1 MLLYLSCEKEFT
13 VNFLFF
19 NAVLNPNRPKALQ
32 LPLIFL
38 GVVVRPPVCSLY
50 TVLLLMLFCVVGKK
64 ELVHL
69 KEKIDEID
77 ENAFVIVG
85 DAREVHGEGFIEK

>member
-1 MLLYLSCEKEFT
+1 
-13 VNFLFF
+13 
-19 NAVLNPNRPKALQ
+19 
-32 LPLIFL
+32 
-38 GVVVRPPVCSLY
+38 
-50 TVLLLMLFCVVGKK
+50 MLFCVVGKK

>member
-1 MLLYLSCEKEFT
+1 MGSLLEEMHKM
-13 VNFLFF
+13 
-19 NAVLNPNRPKALQ
+19 R
-32 LPLIFL
+32 
-38 GVVVRPPVCSLY
+38 
-50 TVLLLMLFCVVGKK
+50 
-64 ELVHL
+64 L